1 MHKIEKKDSID
12 IIAFAYENKEKHP
25 TQVSKKRC
33 EEKHAG
39 LLLTEKKGDRHYFS
53 IKDFNTSAYNHTL
66 HRGKKPFCHYCL
78 KAFSTE
84 EIFKL
89 YIKDCLKT
97 SSKERIILSKKDE
110 SVNLKMMKEKKS
122 HHL

>member
-1 MHKIEKKDSID
+1 MKIRRNIQLRYQKNVVKKNRLV
-12 IIAFAYENKEKHP
+12 YY
-25 TQVSKKRC
+25 KK
-33 EEKHAG
+33 K
-39 LLLTEKKGDRHYFS
+39 KKGDRHYFS

-97 SSKERIILSKKDE
+97 SSKERIIFSKKDE
-110 SVNLKMMKEKKS
+110 SVNLKMMKENKS